1 MSARHAHP
9 SVSCVFES
17 GVVSCLR
24 PVSGV
29 FESAVVSPV
38 SLRVDLCGDLS
49 HVSLRSDLFVFF
61 DVSLLRP
68 VSCVFESGVMSLR
81 VESGVV
87 SLRVELCVVF
97 DLSLVSLRV
106 DLRL

>member
-1 MSARHAHP
+1 MW
-9 SVSCVFES
+9 
-17 GVVSCLR
+17 R
-24 PVSGV
+24 PV
-29 FESAVVSPV
+29 P
-38 SLRVDLCGDLS
+38 
-49 HVSLRSDLFVFF
+49 SLRSDLFVFF

-81 VESGVV
+81 VQ
-87 SLRVELCVVF
+87 LCVVF